1 MIDITSARTRRRLC
15 GAVAAVLAVLAL
27 LVGAA
32 PASAHATLVSSD
44 PAEGEVVAT
53 VPDVVTFTFDEPVN
67 LTADAVR
74 VFDAAGDPVD
84 STAAARDTVVTADLP
99 DSLDDGTYV
108 VTWRA
113 VSSDGHP
120 ISGSLTF
127 SIGAPSETVVA
138 PPVDTGPATTLRGDL
153 SVVQAVQYVG
163 LLLAAGLVV
172 FGMWIGG
179 AAVPSQA
186 RVRIRLVA
194 GAAAGA
200 GVLAAAAAVPLAG
213 AYQQGLGLGGVASA
227 AAFDLALVGDDVLVL
242 VLMVVGLG
250 VALLGVGHGARGTT
264 AGGRPR
270 LLATAGALVAV
281 VAPALVGH
289 TRAFEPVGL
298 LVVTD
303 VVHLAAGATWLGGL
317 VGLAITL
324 PLLAHREREVALVVS
339 RFSSAAAAVLALLV
353 ATGSLMAWRVLGSWS
368 GLVDT
373 AYGRLLLVKIGIVL
387 VVAALAGY
395 NRFRLLPRAGAAV
408 GHGERTATY
417 SVVRR
422 TVLAEAGLLVALLA
436 VTGFLVNVSPRGD
449 GPAAAA
455 TAPSRVVTGRL
466 EELRALATLS
476 PGTRGPNT
484 LTLQLQDLAGEPL
497 DGFAAPEVSVRSAAS
512 DVDLGRVPV
521 VPTAAGTYAAEVVFP
536 TSGTWEVQVSLRE
549 SEFANP
555 VTTLSVEV
563 R

>member
-1 MIDITSARTRRRLC
+1 MIDITDVRTRRRLC
-15 GAVAAVLAVLAL
+15 GAVAAVLAVLALL

-84 STAAARDTVVTADLP
+84 SSAEARDTVVTADLP
-99 DSLDDGTYV
+99 DELDDGTYV

-138 PPVDTGPATTLRGDL
+138 PPVDAAPSNDLRSDL
-153 SVVQAVQYVG
+153 SVVQAIQYVG

-172 FGMWIGG
+172 FGTWIGG
-179 AAVPSQA
+179 AVIPAKA

-200 GVLAAAAAVPLAG
+200 AVLGAAGAVPLAG
-213 AYQQGLGLGGVASA
+213 AYQQGLGLEGAVSA
-227 AAFDLALVGDDVLVL
+227 AAFDLSLVGDDLLVLVL
-242 VLMVVGLG
+242 VVVGLG
-250 VALLGVGHGARGTT
+250 LAVLGIGEVSRV
-264 AGGRPR
+264 GRPR
-270 LLATAGALVAV
+270 LLATTGAAVAV
-281 VAPALVGH
+281 LAPALVGH
-289 TRAFEPVGL
+289 TRAFEPVTL

-324 PLLAHREREVALVVS
+324 PLLAHREREAALVVS
-339 RFSSAAAAVLALLV
+339 RFSSAAAAVLVLLV
-353 ATGSLMAWRVLGSWS
+353 ATGSLMAWRVLGSWA

-373 AYGRLLLVKIGIVL
+373 TYGTLLLVKVGIAL
-387 VVAALAGY
+387 VVVALAAH
-395 NRFRLLPRAGAAV
+395 NRFRLLPRARSAV
-408 GHGERTATY
+408 GHRERTATY

-422 TVLAEAGLLVALLA
+422 TVLAEAGLLAVLLA
-436 VTGFLVNVSPRGD
+436 VTGFLVNQSPRGD
-449 GPAAAA
+449 AAAA
-455 TAPSRVVTGRL
+455 AAAAPSRVTTGSL
-466 EELRALATLS
+466 EDFTVLATLS
-476 PGTRGPNT
+476 PGSRGPNT
-484 LTLQLQDLAGEPL
+484 LSLQLQDLAGEPL
-497 DGFAAPEVSVRSAAS
+497 DGFAAPEVSVRSAQA
-512 DVDLGRVPV
+512 DVDLGLVPV